1 MKSLSDLLKNHP
13 VPGIREAETRRICA
27 EALSR
32 ITGVTILPKQIR
44 YSDGNISLKVAP
56 IVKSALTIK
65 FAEAKVAIEAEGVK
79 LVEIR

>member
-27 EALSR
+27 EALSKV
-32 ITGVTILPKQIR
+32 TGVTILPKQIK
-44 YSDGNISLKVAP
+44 YTDGNLSLKVAP

-65 FAEAKVAIEAEGVK
+65 FEEAKTELEKGGVK
-79 LVEIR
+79 LVMIR